1 MLHEKVAAVPL
12 ARGAIVGSKISDNSN
27 SVEDASPR
35 DEPPNGGL
43 HAWQQV
49 AGSFF
54 LFFNSWGT
62 VNTFGAFQTFYQEDF
77 LFVVSP
83 SDISLIGSTQTFL
96 LLIVGV
102 ASGPLYDIG
111 YFKTLIVV
119 GSLLVFLGTMMTSL
133 GLKYWEILLSQ
144 AICTGI
150 GAGLTYIPF
159 VAILPQY
166 FSTRKVFATAIA
178 TSGSS
183 LGGVIYPI
191 IFQQLQP
198 KIGFSWATR
207 CIGFVNLATC
217 FFAVIAMRARLLPKQ
232 RRMLIEIAAFK
243 EAPYAIFCAAMFFAY
258 LGFFIPIF
266 YVQPYALEARVMST
280 ELAVHL
286 VPILNAASVPGRII
300 PGILARKG
308 NPVAVL
314 FGAAA
319 VSGVLGFAWIGIHNA
334 GGIVAFAVLYG
345 FFSGA
350 FVALPAVVL
359 TALTPDPSTLGT
371 RMGMCSTVCSLGSLC
386 GAPVAGALL
395 SNTSGYHAL
404 QLFSAVATLM
414 TGALLGGQLTVGRK

>member
-1 MLHEKVAAVPL
+1 M
-12 ARGAIVGSKISDNSN
+12 
-27 SVEDASPR
+27 
-35 DEPPNGGL
+35 
-43 HAWQQV
+43 
-49 AGSFF
+49 
-54 LFFNSWGT
+54 
-62 VNTFGAFQTFYQEDF
+62 
-77 LFVVSP
+77 
-83 SDISLIGSTQTFL
+83 
-96 LLIVGV
+96 
-102 ASGPLYDIG
+102 
-111 YFKTLIVV
+111 V

-133 GLKYWEILLSQ
+133 GLKYWQILLSQ
-144 AICTGI
+144 AVCTGI
-150 GAGLTYIPF
+150 GAGLLYIPS

-183 LGGVIYPI
+183 LGGVIYPV
-191 IFQQLQP
+191 IFQQIQP
-198 KIGFSWATR
+198 KIGFPWATR

-217 FFAVIAMRARLLPKQ
+217 LFAVIITRARLLPKQ
-232 RRMLIEIAAFK
+232 RRMLVEIAAFK
-243 EAPYAIFCAAMFFAY
+243 EPPYAIFCAAMFFAY
-258 LGFFIPIF
+258 VGFFIPIF

-280 ELAVHL
+280 ELAEHL

-300 PGILARKG
+300 PGILAHKG

-319 VSGVLGFAWIGIHNA
+319 VSGVLGFAWIGIHHA
-334 GGIVAFAVLYG
+334 GGIVVFAVLYG

-395 SNTSGYHAL
+395 SNTGGYLAL

-414 TGALLGGQLTVGRK
+414 TGALLGGQLVVGRKKQMEMD

>member
-1 MLHEKVAAVPL
+1 MVRVILSCFAVLETAPL
-12 ARGAIVGSKISDNSN
+12 GQYHFTSCSN
-27 SVEDASPR
+27 F
-35 DEPPNGGL
+35 NGDIR
-43 HAWQQV
+43 
-49 AGSFF
+49 
-54 LFFNSWGT
+54 GT

-77 LFVVSP
+77 LSNVSP
-83 SDISLIGSTQTFL
+83 SNISWIGSTQAFL

-119 GSLLVFLGTMMTSL
+119 GSLLILLGTMMTSL
-133 GLKYWEILLSQ
+133 GVQYWEIFLSQ
-144 AICTGI
+144 AVCTGI
-150 GAGLTYIPF
+150 GAGLLYIPS

-166 FSTRKVFATAIA
+166 FSTRRVVATAIA

-191 IFQQLQP
+191 VFQQLQP
-198 KIGFSWATR
+198 KIGFPWATR
-207 CIGFVNLATC
+207 CIGFLNLATC
-217 FFAVIAMRARLLPKQ
+217 LFAVLAMRARILPKQ
-232 RRMLIEIAAFK
+232 RRMLVEVAAFK
-243 EAPYAIFCAAMFFAY
+243 EPPYAIFCAAMFFAY
-258 LGFFIPIF
+258 IGFFIPIF
-266 YVQPYALEARVMST
+266 YVQPYAVEARVMT
-280 ELAVHL
+280 TNLAVHL

-314 FGAAA
+314 FGAAT
-319 VSGVLGFAWIGIHNA
+319 VSGILGFAWIGIHNT

-359 TALTPDPSTLGT
+359 TALTPDPSKLGT

-395 SNTSGYHAL
+395 SDTGGYLAL
-404 QLFSAVATLM
+404 QLFSAVATLA
-414 TGALLGGQLTVGRK
+414 TGALLGGQLLVGRRK